1 MKEFKIKDEYIK
13 LGQLLKAAGIADTG
27 LDAKDMILSGEIFVN
42 GNPEQRRGR
51 KLYPGDKV
59 QAYSEEISIV

>member
-1 MKEFKIKDEYIK
+1 MKEFKLKDEYIK
-13 LGQLLKAAGIADTG
+13 LGQLLKAAGISDTG

-42 GNPEQRRGR
+42 GNPERRRGR

>member
-1 MKEFKIKDEYIK
+1 MKEFKLEDEYIK

>member
-1 MKEFKIKDEYIK
+1 MKEYKLKDEYIK

>member
-1 MKEFKIKDEYIK
+1 MKEFKLKDEYIK